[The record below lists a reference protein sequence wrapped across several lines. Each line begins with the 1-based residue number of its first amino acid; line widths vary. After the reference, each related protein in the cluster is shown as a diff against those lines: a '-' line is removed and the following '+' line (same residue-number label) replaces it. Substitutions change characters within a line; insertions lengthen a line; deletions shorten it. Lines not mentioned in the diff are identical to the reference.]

1 MRRHDLVYL
10 PATANFSTPCA
21 APGSPPWQAAAA
33 WIAGGLPLVAARQ
46 SAGGQRLRLGLCLPQ
61 HLGRQ
66 RLSIDVDAAQIADIQ
81 PALAVERCL
90 GRLPAATADVLSAL
104 AATIR
109 ASGARL
115 GVYGSL
121 AWEAL
126 SGETYRHA
134 GSDIDLI
141 CDVASREQYEIAL
154 AALAHAASRL
164 PCRLDGELRR
174 PDGQAVAWAELV
186 ALRSAAERTV
196 LVKGEQE
203 VALLP
208 LGRWLSGLRPVAEM
222 ASVYP
227 AQTPGSSVLVDT
239 PVFSAGGCR
248 IG

>member
-10 PATANFSTPCA
+10 PASASFSTPCA

-46 SAGGQRLRLGLCLPQ
+46 SAGGQRVRLGLCLLQ
-61 HLGRQ
+61 HLDRQ
-66 RLSIDVDAAQIADIQ
+66 RLSIEVDAAQIAGIQ

-90 GRLPAATADVLSAL
+90 GSLPEATADVLLGL
-104 AATIR
+104 AATIK

-121 AWEAL
+121 AWESL

-141 CDVASREQYEIAL
+141 CDVASPEQYDIAL
-154 AALAHAASRL
+154 TALAHAASRL

-174 PDGQAVAWAELV
+174 PDGLAVAWPEL
-186 ALRSAAERTV
+186 AARRSAVERTV

-203 VALLP
+203 VVLLP
-208 LGRWLSGLRPVAEM
+208 LGRWLSGLRPA
-222 ASVYP
+222 AL
-227 AQTPGSSVLVDT
+227 A
-239 PVFSAGGCR
+239 A
-248 IG
+248 